1 MSDSLKR
8 SRCGCAN
15 ATLAAGNL
23 GTSGPWARARCRSRG
38 RREPRGEVVR
48 IAYGLMIVC
57 GDNELAGEHQLAHV
71 RERRLDVV
79 VLHAAD

>member
-1 MSDSLKR
+1 MSQQR
-8 SRCGCAN
+8 
-15 ATLAAGNL
+15 ATRAAG
-23 GTSGPWARARCRSRG
+23 
-38 RREPRGEVVR
+38 EVMR